1 MKDRGLSADLIR
13 AAGLRLVGREGL
25 TDTDVG
31 ALLGP
36 AGVGAPFRAVV
47 DIRRKLQS
55 GVQVPGIY
63 VSYLSLFDLPCMQ
76 ILC

>member
-1 MKDRGLSADLIR
+1 MKDRALSADLIR
-13 AAGLRLVGREGL
+13 AAALRLVGREGL

-47 DIRRKLQS
+47 DVRRKLQS
-55 GVQVPGIY
+55 GAQVTGIY
-63 VSYLSLFDLPCMQ
+63 VPYLSLFELPCMR